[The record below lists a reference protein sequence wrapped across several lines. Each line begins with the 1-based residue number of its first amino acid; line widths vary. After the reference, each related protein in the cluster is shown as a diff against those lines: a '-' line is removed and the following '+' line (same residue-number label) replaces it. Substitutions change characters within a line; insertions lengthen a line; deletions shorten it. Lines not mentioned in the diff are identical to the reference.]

1 MRLSNILVSFAA
13 TAMAAWIF
21 MFASEVRAQP
31 LPVHTATSSVTTP
44 SVDRLP

>member
-21 MFASEVRAQP
+21 MFASEVHAS
-31 LPVHTATSSVTTP
+31 PVVAPTATLSHVNLLF
-44 SVDRLP
+44 DHLP

>member
-21 MFASEVRAQP
+21 MFASEVHAH
-31 LPVHTATSSVTTP
+31 PVVAPTATIGHVNLG
-44 SVDRLP
+44 VDHQP